1 MHSLARVV
9 TNSLHVKVQG
19 HSGASARAACPT
31 AEVFAENLCLMFL
44 KLSHLRWIYRHICAS
59 ELPVHHMRTHAR
71 CFRRQAPQH
80 AQHACVQVVD
90 VKKLEREALW
100 TAVVSFPLM
109 VMAAVGLDAALVVV
123 SLVPSVA
130 FFIGFESI
138 MPAYYA
144 YRLLVEVVLEAVP
157 QVRHPSLGCLNRRR
171 HDS

>member
-1 MHSLARVV
+1 MHS
-9 TNSLHVKVQG
+9 TVQ
-19 HSGASARAACPT
+19 T
-31 AEVFAENLCLMFL
+31 AGL
-44 KLSHLRWIYRHICAS
+44 
-59 ELPVHHMRTHAR
+59 
-71 CFRRQAPQH
+71 
-80 AQHACVQVVD
+80 QVVD

-157 QVRHPSLGCLNRRR
+157 QVSFVALT
-171 HDS
+171 